1 MRKYTKIFM
10 AVLVLGLLLLFL
22 GVSARST
29 SSPSNTADEVARA
42 VESDRKRFRPENSL
56 DIGMAMGL
64 ITHDPPRMLNP
75 PSMGPPLLL
84 FPPSAET
91 LATLSGP

>member
-10 AVLVLGLLLLFL
+10 GVLVLGLLLAFL
-22 GVSARST
+22 GVTARA
-29 SSPSNTADEVARA
+29 SPSSNTADEVARA

-75 PSMGPPLLL
+75 PSQGPPLLL

>member
-1 MRKYTKIFM
+1 MRNYTKWFM

-22 GVSARST
+22 GVSDRG
-29 SSPSNTADEVARA
+29 SSPADEVTRA
-42 VESDRKRFRPENSL
+42 VESDRKRFRPETSL

-75 PSMGPPLLL
+75 PSQGPPLLL